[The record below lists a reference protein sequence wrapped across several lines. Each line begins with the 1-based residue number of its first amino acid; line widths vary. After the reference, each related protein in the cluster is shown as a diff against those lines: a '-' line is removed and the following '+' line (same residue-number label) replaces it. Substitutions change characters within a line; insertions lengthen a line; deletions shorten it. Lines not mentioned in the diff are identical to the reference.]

1 MQHTPKLIMC
11 DANLKDE
18 TINHFLTKRE
28 KTDEKEEQERKKRN
42 TIRIQ
47 NTYRSFGTITTRFY
61 FCKKIFINSTQTF
74 VKKDITFLNKINL
87 KMFEKFYNILLKF
100 SMDDFCKG
108 VLLSK
113 CKWLYT

>member
-28 KTDEKEEQERKKRN
+28 KTDEKEEQEERKKRN
-42 TIRIQ
+42 IIRIQ

-61 FCKKIFINSTQTF
+61 FCEKIFIDSIQTF
-74 VKKDITFLNKINL
+74 VKNSIFK
-87 KMFEKFYNILLKF
+87 
-100 SMDDFCKG
+100 
-108 VLLSK
+108 
-113 CKWLYT
+113 